1 MKVVVA
7 GGTGFIG
14 RPLVTRLHQAGHDVV
29 VLSRGG
35 TRGNL
40 PPEIHVVS
48 WPTSAGNQEA
58 AVDGADAVVN
68 LAGENVAQRW
78 TASAKEK
85 IERSRVEG
93 TNRLVEAIAR
103 ARAKPSVLVS
113 ASAVGYY
120 GARGDEEL
128 AEDAAPGAG
137 FLAQTCLKWEEA
149 ASAAEP
155 LGVRVAR
162 VRIGVVL
169 AANGGALAKMLPAF
183 RAYAGGPA
191 GSGVQ
196 WMSWIHRDDLVELF
210 LFALSNRAAFG
221 ALNGTAPAPVRN
233 RDFAV
238 ALGKALHRPA
248 LLPAPALA
256 LKLLFGEMA
265 TVVLDGQRVVPQRAL
280 DLGFR
285 FRFPDLGAALRDVL
299 GG

>member
-14 RPLVTRLHQAGHDVV
+14 RPLVARLHQAGHEVV

-35 TRGNL
+35 TRSNL
-40 PPEIHVVS
+40 PQEIHVVP
-48 WPTSAGNQEA
+48 WQTSTGTWGA

-78 TASAKEK
+78 TAPAKEK

-93 TNRLVEAIAR
+93 TNRLVTAIAR
-103 ARAKPSVLVS
+103 ARRRPSALVS

-137 FLAQTCLKWEEA
+137 FLAKTCLKWEEA

-162 VRIGVVL
+162 IRIGVVL
-169 AANGGALAKMLPAF
+169 AGDGGALAKMLPAF
-183 RAYAGGPA
+183 RAFAGGPV
-191 GSGVQ
+191 GSGAQ

-210 LFALSNRAAFG
+210 AFALSDPTVSG

-233 RDFAV
+233 RDFAA

-248 LLPAPALA
+248 LLPAPASA
-256 LKLLFGEMA
+256 VRLLFGEMA
-265 TVVLDGQRVVPQRAL
+265 TIVLDGQRVVPRRVL
-280 DLGFR
+280 DLGFH
-285 FRFPDLGAALRDVL
+285 FRFPDLGAAFRDVL